1 MKPVA
6 VFFDLGKAP
15 GPASLQDGRP
25 ASALDV
31 ATAPKSDPREVFG
44 LSAPAAH
51 RGGFAA
57 HRGGFAAAVAQAGC
71 AVVASRIAKGGTEND
86 ISTEAWNQDRQ
97 ACNEA
102 RAVR

>member
-57 HRGGFAAAVAQAGC
+57 AVAQAG
-71 AVVASRIAKGGTEND
+71 SRSCRFAYRKGRN
-86 ISTEAWNQDRQ
+86 
-97 ACNEA
+97 
-102 RAVR
+102 